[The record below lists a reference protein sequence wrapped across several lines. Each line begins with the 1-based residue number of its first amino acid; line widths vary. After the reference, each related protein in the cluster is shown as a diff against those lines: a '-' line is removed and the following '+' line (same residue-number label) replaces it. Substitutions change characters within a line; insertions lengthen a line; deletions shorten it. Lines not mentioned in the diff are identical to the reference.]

1 MYLIRY
7 KVPTLMG
14 ILEKSEEKETLEE
27 VTTRITELGTAGY
40 TCRVFKELS
49 VNVGVSV
56 VDFNVEV
63 KTYEAYKGGHTVGL
77 GKD

>member
-40 TCRVFKELS
+40 ACRVFKELNI
-49 VNVGVSV
+49 NVGVSV

-63 KTYEAYKGGHTVGL
+63 KTCEAYKGGHTVGL